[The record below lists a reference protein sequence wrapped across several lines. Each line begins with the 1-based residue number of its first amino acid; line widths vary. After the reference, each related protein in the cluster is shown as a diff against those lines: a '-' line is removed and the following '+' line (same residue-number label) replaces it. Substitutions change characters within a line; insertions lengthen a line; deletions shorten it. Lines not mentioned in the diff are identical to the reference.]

1 MMSVEEII
9 EILKVISD
17 LSDKELEHYKAL
29 IEMYAC
35 PYLDTEYSDKDKKRM
50 LLFVAAK
57 IYYEISK
64 MRISS
69 EITSFT
75 AGEVSISSADRIDP
89 TEKARLI
96 YQSALEEVCD
106 LIEDNGFEFL
116 GV

>member
-1 MMSVEEII
+1 MMSVEEVI

-17 LSDKELEHYKAL
+17 LSDKELERYKAL

-35 PYLDTEYSDKDKKRM
+35 PYLDTEYSDKDKKKM

-96 YQSALEEVCD
+96 YQSALEEVFY
-106 LIEDNGFEFL
+106 LIQYNGF
-116 GV
+116 

>member
-9 EILKVISD
+9 GVLKVISD
-17 LSDKELEHYKAL
+17 LSEKEIEYYKAL
-29 IEMYAC
+29 IEMYAS
-35 PYLDTEYSDKDKKRM
+35 PYLDTEYGDKDKKRM
-50 LLFVAAK
+50 MLFVAAK

-69 EITSFT
+69 EITSFKV
-75 AGEVSISSADRIDP
+75 GEVSISSADRIDP
-89 TEKARLI
+89 CEKARLI
-96 YQSALEEVCD
+96 YQSALEGVTD

>member
-9 EILKVISD
+9 EILKIISD
-17 LSDKELEHYKAL
+17 LSDSEVEHYKAL
-29 IEMYAC
+29 IEMYAF
-35 PYLDTEYSDKDKKRM
+35 PYLDAEYSDKDKKRM
-50 LLFVAAK
+50 LIFVAAK

-69 EITSFT
+69 DITSFK
-75 AGEVSISSADRIDP
+75 AGEVSISSADKTDP
-89 TEKARLI
+89 SEKARLI
-96 YQSALEEVCD
+96 YISAAENVTD

>member
-9 EILKVISD
+9 GVLKVISD
-17 LSDKELEHYKAL
+17 LSEKEIEYYKAL
-29 IEMYAC
+29 IEMYAS
-35 PYLDTEYSDKDKKRM
+35 PYLDTEYGDKEKKRM
-50 LLFVAAK
+50 MLFVAAK

-69 EITSFT
+69 EITSFK

-89 TEKARLI
+89 CEKARLI
-96 YQSALEEVCD
+96 YQSALEGVTD